1 MWCFSEKERERMKL
15 FDKFF
20 KNSPEIPE
28 QNYKHNVYE
37 KETSQY
43 SPLPRFYYIK
53 GEKYDIDSPNS
64 VSSIPI
70 CETHFKINDEDW
82 GIDTILREH
91 VNRYY
96 THIPEDLK
104 TVCYSKISEIKWE
117 GLEKLSH
124 SEKLAL
130 EKQKEEQLREK
141 AHLNAISRSDMEQF
155 HFENYKM
162 EEPFYDNN
170 KCIMLISDENKN
182 QIAHDLSL
190 LDTYIEP
197 YRKSLCIE
205 NNLYINPSELKFD
218 TLKHDKTNT
227 TLYFTYFECKP
238 YTKTEKKSKF
248 PLILHYATPAYH
260 EFNPPTDFFG
270 NIYYLQDGNIGK
282 ARLTY
287 WISHTMYSFEL
298 GLTGQTLEVKKV
310 EKAVNG
316 NKSLLYK
323 R

>member
-1 MWCFSEKERERMKL
+1 MKL

-141 AHLNAISRSDMEQF
+141 AQLNAISRSDMEQF

-282 ARLTY
+282 AD
-287 WISHTMYSFEL
+287 
-298 GLTGQTLEVKKV
+298 
-310 EKAVNG
+310 
-316 NKSLLYK
+316 
-323 R
+323 

>member
-141 AHLNAISRSDMEQF
+141 AQLNAISRSILRII
-155 HFENYKM
+155 KW
-162 EEPFYDNN
+162 
-170 KCIMLISDENKN
+170 KN
-182 QIAHDLSL
+182 LFMII
-190 LDTYIEP
+190 TNV
-197 YRKSLCIE
+197 LC
-205 NNLYINPSELKFD
+205 
-218 TLKHDKTNT
+218 
-227 TLYFTYFECKP
+227 
-238 YTKTEKKSKF
+238 
-248 PLILHYATPAYH
+248 
-260 EFNPPTDFFG
+260 
-270 NIYYLQDGNIGK
+270 
-282 ARLTY
+282 
-287 WISHTMYSFEL
+287 
-298 GLTGQTLEVKKV
+298 
-310 EKAVNG
+310 
-316 NKSLLYK
+316 
-323 R
+323 

>member
-141 AHLNAISRSDMEQF
+141 AQLNAISRSDMEQF

-238 YTKTEKKSKF
+238 YTKTEKNRSF
-248 PLILHYATPAYH
+248 RSYC
-260 EFNPPTDFFG
+260 NSS
-270 NIYYLQDGNIGK
+270 
-282 ARLTY
+282 
-287 WISHTMYSFEL
+287 IS
-298 GLTGQTLEVKKV
+298 
-310 EKAVNG
+310 
-316 NKSLLYK
+316 
-323 R
+323 

>member
-141 AHLNAISRSDMEQF
+141 AQLNAISRSDMEQF

-162 EEPFYDNN
+162 EEPFY
-170 KCIMLISDENKN
+170 L
-182 QIAHDLSL
+182 
-190 LDTYIEP
+190 
-197 YRKSLCIE
+197 
-205 NNLYINPSELKFD
+205 NLYINPSELKFD

>member
-1 MWCFSEKERERMKL
+1 MKL

-43 SPLPRFYYIK
+43 SPLPRFYHIK
-53 GEKYDIDSPNS
+53 GKKYDIDSPNS
-64 VSSIPI
+64 VSSIPV

-104 TVCYSKISEIKWE
+104 AVCYSKISEIKWE

-130 EKQKEEQLREK
+130 EKQKEEKFREK
-141 AHLNAISRSDMEQF
+141 AQLEAISLSDVEQF
-155 HFENYKM
+155 RFKNYKM
-162 EEPFYDNN
+162 VEPFSDNN
-170 KCIMLISDENKN
+170 KCIMLISDENKK
-182 QIAHDLSL
+182 QVARDLSL
-190 LDTYIEP
+190 LGTYVDS
-197 YRKSLCIE
+197 YCKSLCIE
-205 NNLYINPSELKFD
+205 DNLCINPSELKFD

-227 TLYFTYFECKP
+227 TLYFTHFECKP
-238 YTKTEKKSKF
+238 YTKTGKKSKF
-248 PLILHYATPAYH
+248 PLILHYATSAYH
-260 EFNPPTDFFG
+260 EFDPPANFFG
-270 NIYYLQDGNIGK
+270 DIYYLQDGNIGK
-282 ARLTY
+282 ARLIY
-287 WISHTMYSFEL
+287 WIHHVMYSFEL

-310 EKAVNG
+310 EKSING
-316 NKSLLYK
+316 NKDMLYK
-323 R
+323 Q